1 MAIGVFRSGT
11 VKFVAMVVALA
22 AMPCATAFAELL
34 EAAIA
39 YAYENNP
46 QLNAQRALV
55 RATDEN
61 VPQALS
67 GYRPKVS
74 VTGSAGIQS
83 LSTTIKNVGTTI
95 PPNAP
100 ATYFT
105 QSGENAPFG
114 GGATITQTL
123 YNGFQTA
130 NKTRQAEAQVFAAR
144 ETLRVTEQTVLLN
157 AATAYIN
164 LLRDTAI
171 LELQHSNVKVLE
183 DQLAQTRQRLEAGN
197 VTATDVYQ
205 AESRLAAGRIQLFAA
220 QANFDTSKA
229 VYRQAIGLEPGKLSA
244 ASPVDRFVPK
254 NLGTAIATGTAQ
266 YPAVTAAQ
274 YNVDY
279 ALMQVKVAEAAL
291 LPTVSVQ
298 GNVQQNYGSALATI
312 ASFSASVLGQV
323 TVPIYQGGSEYS
335 GIRQAKETAAQRRL
349 DLDYARDQARVGVQQ
364 YWAQLEFA
372 KHSLEAATNQVRFS
386 ESALNGVSE
395 EARLGQR
402 TTLDV
407 LNAQQELVSSRVN
420 LLYAQRDRIVN
431 SYSLLSAIGRL
442 SPQVLG
448 LHVASYSAQVHYQQV
463 RDAWFGTRTPDGR

>member
-1 MAIGVFRSGT
+1 MVIGVFRVGT
-11 VKFVAMVVALA
+11 VKFVAMVFALA
-22 AMPCATAFAELL
+22 AMPCAMAFAESL
-34 EAAIA
+34 EAALA

-74 VTGSAGIQS
+74 VTGNAGIQS
-83 LSTTIKNVGTTI
+83 LSTTIKNVGSTI

-130 NKTRQAEAQVFAAR
+130 NKTRQAEAQVLAAR

-157 AATAYIN
+157 ATTAYMN

-205 AESRLAAGRIQLFAA
+205 AESSSRRWPHPVVRRP
-220 QANFDTSKA
+220 SKF
-229 VYRQAIGLEPGKLSA
+229 RHI
-244 ASPVDRFVPK
+244 
-254 NLGTAIATGTAQ
+254 
-266 YPAVTAAQ
+266 
-274 YNVDY
+274 
-279 ALMQVKVAEAAL
+279 
-291 LPTVSVQ
+291 
-298 GNVQQNYGSALATI
+298 
-312 ASFSASVLGQV
+312 
-323 TVPIYQGGSEYS
+323 QGGLPA
-335 GIRQAKETAAQRRL
+335 G
-349 DLDYARDQARVGVQQ
+349 D
-364 YWAQLEFA
+364 W
-372 KHSLEAATNQVRFS
+372 
-386 ESALNGVSE
+386 
-395 EARLGQR
+395 LG
-402 TTLDV
+402 
-407 LNAQQELVSSRVN
+407 A
-420 LLYAQRDRIVN
+420 
-431 SYSLLSAIGRL
+431 G
-442 SPQVLG
+442 
-448 LHVASYSAQVHYQQV
+448 
-463 RDAWFGTRTPDGR
+463 